1 MTETI
6 YNLGNQCSFAFP
18 DVCSSSATG
27 CCSKLFA
34 PSEFLKQV
42 SEGLLGKK
50 RFLSPLIKNWPFL
63 PPTFSALI
71 TEPSNNDYYHIGSD
85 NGDYNFGTFND
96 FGIKNVK
103 LTHKS
108 TPV

>member
-1 MTETI
+1 MQFC
-6 YNLGNQCSFAFP
+6 LLKKKAFP

-42 SEGLLGKK
+42 SEGLLGNK
-50 RFLSPLIKNWPFL
+50 RFLSPLIKKLALFA
-63 PPTFSALI
+63 PTFLALI

-85 NGDYNFGTFND
+85 NGDYDFYTFND